1 MKGECSRIS
10 VVKHVQVGTIAHL
23 TPQPSPTRR
32 SPEEAILVDDLRRAR
47 EEMRGLRKELQ
58 DLRGERDEWKNRN
71 HGMLA
76 ECYEV
81 IKQHE
86 LQSGK

>member
-1 MKGECSRIS
+1 MKGERSRIS
-10 VVKHVQVGTIAHL
+10 AVKHVQVGTIAPL

-32 SPEEAILVDDLRRAR
+32 RPEEAILMDDLRRAR
-47 EEMRGLRKELQ
+47 EEMRGLREELQ
-58 DLRGERDEWKNRN
+58 RIRGERDKWKNRN
-71 HGMLA
+71 HGMPA

-81 IKQHE
+81 IKQHG